1 MHRIIIAGS
10 RDFNNYELVQQY
22 LGNYLSKLNKQDVE
36 IISGTARGADKLG
49 ELFAERNGISCI
61 KFPAQWDLYGKS
73 AGYRR
78 NAEMASYAADSYGV
92 LFAFWDGTSRGTNHM
107 INLGNKM
114 GLEVHV
120 VKYNDIDKNKV

>member
-49 ELFAERNGISCI
+49 ELFAERNGISCV

-78 NAEMASYAADSYGV
+78 NAEMASYAADAYGV
-92 LFAFWDGTSRGTNHM
+92 LFAFWDGTSKGTNHM